1 MATLENSDFILVQR
15 GNTTHKVQSSNLMAY
30 LNDTD
35 FILINRSNVTYKI
48 SGADV
53 RAALGSGNPLDP
65 SVPPF
70 GGYAT
75 TATTLT
81 SSDSKIKFSLD
92 GTTYASTLNVPINT
106 FYYVDWGTDILT
118 AAHGSAYLASIGVN
132 FTTLTVTET
141 VDINIGAIDKVPGAF
156 SFTNLVNVIT
166 GSVSTSETISPLE
179 TINAPTSIWASSTA
193 SNHEI
198 SVGDGTFFTPP
209 SSPGTAYV
217 SHNEEIQVRHTNG
230 TSSST
235 EYTTTLNIGYG
246 TGSGEFESAVFS
258 STTSAA
264 FVSQPSITSPANNA
278 LLNLQTHAITGSA
291 ISGDNYG
298 THASTDWQIAS
309 DTNFTTI
316 VKESLGDTSN
326 LTSWTP
332 GTLTVNAL
340 QTLYIRHRY
349 IGSTGTVSPYSAT
362 VSINQFNEF
371 NMLYLVIGGG
381 GSISYAGMGGNY
393 PGYSG
398 GGAGGYISS
407 VTGESSGGL
416 TSTVTP
422 KTIAGPNTLSDT
434 YSVTVGA
441 AGNNSTFSD
450 GSFSHTALAGGN
462 GSGGAGG
469 SGGGGTSSTG
479 SGGGGSGT
487 SNQGFNGGNGQ
498 GGMHNACNVARI
510 GHSRCGP
517 FSGNGGGGGAG
528 GAGSTGGP
536 NAGNGGVGIASSIT
550 GTSVYYAGGGT
561 GTMGNNSSSGTPG
574 LGYNHYG
581 GGQGDG
587 ANNSPT
593 PAQPGAV
600 IIRIANYV
608 QLSNI
613 TGNLQYTTTA
623 TGNYNAITFTSGT
636 GTFKLTTI

>member
-1 MATLENSDFILVQR
+1 MATLENNDFILVQR
-15 GNTTHKVQSSNLMAY
+15 GNTTYKVQSSNLMAY

-92 GTTYASTLNVPINT
+92 GTTYSSTLNVPLNT

-118 AAHGSAYLASIGVN
+118 AAHGSAYTAAIGVN

-156 SFTNLVNVIT
+156 SFTALIDATT

-198 SVGDGTFFTPP
+198 RVGDGTFFTPP

-217 SHNEEIQVRHTNG
+217 THNEEIQVRHTNG

-235 EYTTTLNIGYG
+235 AYTTTLNIGYG

-258 STTSAA
+258 STTAAA
-264 FVSQPSITSPANNA
+264 FISQPSITSPANNA
-278 LLNLQTHAITGSA
+278 SLNIQTTAITGSA
-291 ISGDNYG
+291 ISGDSYG
-298 THASTDWQIAS
+298 THASTDWQIATDS
-309 DTNFTTI
+309 NFTSI
-316 VKESLGDTSN
+316 LKESLGDTSN

-332 GTLTVNAL
+332 GTLTDSSP

-349 IGSTGTVSPYSAT
+349 IGSTGTTSPYSAT
-362 VSINQFNEF
+362 VSINQFPEF

-381 GSISYAGMGGNY
+381 GSKGHAGQGGNY

-407 VTGESSGGL
+407 VTGESSGQL
-416 TSTVTP
+416 SSPVTP
-422 KTIAGPNTLSDT
+422 KTVTGSNLGDT

-441 AGNNSTFSD
+441 AGSDSTFSD

-462 GSGGAGG
+462 GDGGAGG
-469 SGGGGTSSTG
+469 SGGGNGPYAGGSTG
-479 SGGGGSGT
+479 GTGT

-498 GGMHNACNVARI
+498 SGMHSACGT
-510 GHSRCGP
+510 GHLNHSLCGP
-517 FSGNGGGGGAG
+517 YNGFGGGGGAG
-528 GAGSTGGP
+528 GAGAAGGA

-561 GTMGNNSSSGTPG
+561 GRMGNNSSSGTPG

-587 ANNSPT
+587 ASNSPT

-600 IIRIANYV
+600 IIRVSNSV

-623 TGNYNAITFTSGT
+623 TGNDNAITFTSGT
-636 GTFKLTTI
+636 GTFQLQAV